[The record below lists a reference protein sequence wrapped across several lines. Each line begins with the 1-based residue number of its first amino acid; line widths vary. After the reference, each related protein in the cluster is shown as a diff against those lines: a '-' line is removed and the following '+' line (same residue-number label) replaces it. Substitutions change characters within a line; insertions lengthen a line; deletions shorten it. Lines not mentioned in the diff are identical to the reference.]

1 MQGDFSHTFDSNG
14 ALKLIYDPSTTRLDP
29 TAPAGTT
36 RYIRDPFPGNRI
48 PASRINPIATNLLK
62 YFPAPNQNGIG
73 LSDTNN
79 YFSPA
84 PNTLNND
91 RIDLRIDHTVSDRHS
106 MFGRVNHFS
115 NLNSSPDVYGNPMS
129 PVNTP
134 NRIVGWGW
142 AVGDTWTIS
151 PSKMLVHHFS
161 VAESQTNRVPLTL
174 GFDQKSLGF
183 PSSVTDGQVAPF
195 FPQVT
200 IAGTSGVG
208 AVGTIYNVVASRT
221 YQYAAALTILKGTH
235 TFKTGFDYRYYA
247 VDRDNPAPSGH
258 QCQWQVYRRA
268 QCPGY
273 QQQHRLRHRRSA
285 ARSLGRVL

>member
-1 MQGDFSHTFDSNG
+1 
-14 ALKLIYDPSTTRLDP
+14 
-29 TAPAGTT
+29 
-36 RYIRDPFPGNRI
+36 
-48 PASRINPIATNLLK
+48 
-62 YFPAPNQNGIG
+62 
-73 LSDTNN
+73 
-79 YFSPA
+79 
-84 PNTLNND
+84 
-91 RIDLRIDHTVSDRHS
+91 
-106 MFGRVNHFS
+106 
-115 NLNSSPDVYGNPMS
+115 MS

-151 PSKMLVHHFS
+151 PSKVLVHHFS

-183 PSSVTDGQVAPF
+183 PSSVTDGQVAPY

-235 TFKTGFDYRYYA
+235 TFKTGFDYRYFA
-247 VDRDNPAPSGH
+247 VDRDNPLPLDINANGRFTGGPNAQAISGNTGSGIAI
-258 QCQWQVYRRA
+258 CCSESRP
-268 QCPGY
+268 CPITSI
-273 QQQHRLRHRRSA
+273 RKT
-285 ARSLGRVL
+285 